1 MWRIPKF
8 QRSNLCPLQWKL
20 RVLTTGQ
27 PGNSLQVDVYS
38 PPYLSK
44 DTFGGMAA
52 SCYEVSS
59 MPFCK
64 SSRVCVCVCKLLNVS
79 LTLCD
84 PMDIEVHGIL
94 QARIPESG
102 VPFPSSKSS
111 LRAVHKEMVV
121 QLSYPGF
128 LNMTSQ

>member
-1 MWRIPKF
+1 MFTVLLICLRIHLEAWQHLAMK
-8 QRSNLCPLQWKL
+8 
-20 RVLTTGQ
+20 
-27 PGNSLQVDVYS
+27 SLQCHFVNLLV
-38 PPYLSK
+38 
-44 DTFGGMAA
+44 
-52 SCYEVSS
+52 C
-59 MPFCK
+59 
-64 SSRVCVCVCKLLNVS
+64 VCVCVCKLLNVS